1 MFTSPIIGV
10 IDLNVSV
17 EVSEA
22 RGVLQDSYSD
32 QNDTFLDKDP
42 TSEEGIGHQGM
53 A

>member
-22 RGVLQDSYSD
+22 RGVLQDSYSV
-32 QNDTFLDKDP
+32 QNEILDESL
-42 TSEEGIGHQGM
+42 T
-53 A
+53 